1 MAMGWIVNVLL
12 SVGLKRVLN
21 QERPVAGLK
30 SDPGMP
36 SSHAQSI
43 FFTVVFAIASS
54 KPLHSLLNETVYF
67 VLFVIFTL
75 HFNRQLSLES
85 NLKFKLGSFKAVFPN

>member
-1 MAMGWIVNVLL
+1 MAALFGGVILWRHDAEALWMAMGSIVNALL

-43 FFTVVFAIASS
+43 FFTVVFTIASS
-54 KPLHSLLNETVYF
+54 KPLHLPLNETVYLCF
-67 VLFVIFTL
+67 VLFTL
-75 HFNRQLSLES
+75 H
-85 NLKFKLGSFKAVFPN
+85 